1 MYTDYKKLRSF
12 FCYSKIQV
20 YRNKAIF
27 LFLFY
32 AACVTLDPTFIVI
45 VVENHH

>member
-12 FCYSKIQV
+12 FVILKFKFIET
-20 YRNKAIF
+20 KLFF